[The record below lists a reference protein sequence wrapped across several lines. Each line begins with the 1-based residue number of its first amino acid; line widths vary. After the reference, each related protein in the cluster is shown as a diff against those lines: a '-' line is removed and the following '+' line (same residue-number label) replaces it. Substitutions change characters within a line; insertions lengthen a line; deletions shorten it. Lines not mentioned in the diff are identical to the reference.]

1 MLDRLFELPPDAD
14 AGKSQVRR
22 NKHQTL
28 PFVSLTPRCSRSL
41 LWHAHHCGHR
51 WCNAGRLLSD
61 GAACFTPPVEDG
73 ELKVAGGFSR
83 SVAKRGTRLV
93 SEMLLDRPLYQYIM
107 NICLYE
113 ARAEKRR
120 RGSPIRGYALPVD
133 ASASRI
139 SEGSNRRRLSLICFQ
154 VSRSVYTSI

>member
-1 MLDRLFELPPDAD
+1 MREKAKFAATNIRPSFCQFDAPLL
-14 AGKSQVRR
+14 
-22 NKHQTL
+22 T
-28 PFVSLTPRCSRSL
+28 LTPLACSSL
-41 LWHAHHCGHR
+41 RPPLVQRRA
-51 WCNAGRLLSD
+51 RLLSD
-61 GAACFTPPVEDG
+61 GAACFTPPVEDC

-93 SEMLLDRPLYQYIM
+93 SEMLLDRLLYQYIM